1 MSHSSEIRVL
11 RVRPG
16 QAPEQIQ
23 IPNTLSA
30 FQQEV
35 GGWIETVPLGDGA
48 ILICN
53 EEGKLTGMDGN
64 RRLGNDIIAGP
75 FLVVGD
81 DGNGDFCSLRDDQI
95 RTWQK
100 QFAQP
105 ELFQPDE
112 IENSI
117 HIEFHTM

>member
-35 GGWIETVPLGDGA
+35 GGWIETVSLGDGA

-64 RRLGNDIIAGP
+64 RRLGNDII
-75 FLVVGD
+75 VVLDALSGQMGRKQLHRPVRNRRT
-81 DGNGDFCSLRDDQI
+81 GNALGVETSSADS
-95 RTWQK
+95 
-100 QFAQP
+100 
-105 ELFQPDE
+105 
-112 IENSI
+112 
-117 HIEFHTM
+117 

>member
-16 QAPEQIQ
+16 QAPEKIQ
-23 IPNTLSA
+23 IPNKLSV

-81 DGNGDFCSLRDDQI
+81 DGNGDFCSLRKDQI
-95 RTWQK
+95 RT
-100 QFAQP
+100 
-105 ELFQPDE
+105 
-112 IENSI
+112 
-117 HIEFHTM
+117 

>member
-16 QAPEQIQ
+16 QVPEQIQ

-35 GGWIETVPLGDGA
+35 GGWIETVSLGDGA

-53 EEGKLTGMDGN
+53 EEGKLSGMDGN

-81 DGNGDFCSLRDDQI
+81 DGKGGFCSLQNDQVH
-95 RTWQK
+95 TWQK

-105 ELFQPDE
+105 ELFQPGE

-117 HIEFHTM
+117 RIEFHTM